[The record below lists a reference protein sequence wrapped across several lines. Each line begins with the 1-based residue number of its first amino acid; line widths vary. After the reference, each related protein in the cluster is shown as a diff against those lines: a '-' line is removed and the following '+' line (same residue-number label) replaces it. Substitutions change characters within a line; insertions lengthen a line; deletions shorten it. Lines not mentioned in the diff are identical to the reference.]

1 MSGDASAG
9 WGPDLQDEIQDAEKP
24 EAGRHGCWERQ
35 EAGLTPLL
43 GEGGALPSWAVPPPN
58 KEPTPPAV
66 LVVPVPGLD
75 SGAPIQ
81 EVSRVEGAIEDP
93 VGGGVEGDWQVEEP
107 VDDPGPTGR
116 WAMQSGGA
124 GLPDATD
131 VGRRV
136 LAEED
141 AESEEPEWELR
152 ERRERRERE
161 EAREAEAEELG
172 AAGELGAGEAIPLF
186 LPTPSFMASADEE

>member
-1 MSGDASAG
+1 
-9 WGPDLQDEIQDAEKP
+9 
-24 EAGRHGCWERQ
+24 
-35 EAGLTPLL
+35 
-43 GEGGALPSWAVPPPN
+43 
-58 KEPTPPAV
+58 
-66 LVVPVPGLD
+66 
-75 SGAPIQ
+75 
-81 EVSRVEGAIEDP
+81 
-93 VGGGVEGDWQVEEP
+93 VEEP

-116 WAMQSGGA
+116 WAMQSDGA

-152 ERRERRERE
+152 ERRERE

-172 AAGELGAGEAIPLF
+172 AGEAILLF